1 MKSSTPVPDVHPPL
15 YVCCPFVE
23 AALVKGDFHKLVRL
37 PKGVDVHEW
46 VAFNSGSSSPRAPR
60 SIYGV
65 PLTHARAGLVYDLY
79 NNLNSFYGVISEFC
93 TPELCPTMAAGPR

>member
-1 MKSSTPVPDVHPPL
+1 MKSSTPVPDAPPPL

-37 PKGVDVHEW
+37 PKGVDDHEW
-46 VAFNSGSSSPRAPR
+46 VALNSGSSPCLAPRAYMEVYSCPR
-60 SIYGV
+60 GV
-65 PLTHARAGLVYDLY
+65 PVYDFY